1 LVRASERDIRD
12 GDSRTGRRLR
22 QVRAAILAFAALG
35 GSMKTLILTL
45 AFGFLVAAA
54 PPADV
59 DRRVE
64 RVLRQMPVIDGH
76 NDLPWEIRDK
86 YDFWRKPLDL
96 DADTSRLEARLQTD
110 LPRMKRG
117 GMGAQFW
124 SVWIPN
130 ERKGDEAI
138 RVTLE
143 QIDIVHRMVARYPAR
158 LEMASTAA
166 DVRRIGKAG
175 RIASLIGI
183 EGGHQIGNS
192 PAALRQL
199 HALGARYMTLTHSK
213 NNDWADS
220 ATDDP
225 VHDGLTPFGR
235 AIVREMNRLGMI
247 IDLSHVSPETM
258 RDALAETRAPVIFS
272 HSNARALMDHARNVP
287 DDVLKLLPA
296 NGGVVMVNFYP
307 GFLSE
312 AYRRR
317 MAERDAEDARLRNLY
332 SGQPERRQA
341 ALDAWDAAHPAVEVP
356 LQTVADHIEHV
367 RKLAGIDHV
376 GIGSDFD
383 GIDGA
388 APKGLEGVES
398 YPALLAELARRG
410 WSDSDLAKLSGG
422 NVLRVMER
430 VEAAAAGMKNEPPLI
445 ATIEAMDSKSSK

>member
-1 LVRASERDIRD
+1 MKRMWPAL
-12 GDSRTGRRLR
+12 
-22 QVRAAILAFAALG
+22 AAL
-35 GSMKTLILTL
+35 
-45 AFGFLVAAA
+45 LVLSA
-54 PPADV
+54 PAGAQNSAE
-59 DRRVE
+59 RRVE
-64 RVLRQMPVIDGH
+64 KVLARTPVIDGH

-96 DADTSRLEARLQTD
+96 ESDTSQLPQRLQTD
-110 LPRMKRG
+110 LPRLRRG
-117 GMGAQFW
+117 GVGAQFW

-143 QIDIVHRMVARYPAR
+143 QIDLVHRMVARYPAR

-166 DVRRIGKAG
+166 DIRRIHKAG

-192 PAALRQL
+192 PAALRQF

-235 AIVREMNRLGMI
+235 AVVREMNRLGMMV
-247 IDLSHVSPETM
+247 DLSHVSPKTM
-258 RDALAETRAPVIFS
+258 HDALTETKAPVIFS

-287 DDVLKLLPA
+287 DDVLKRLPA

-307 GFLSE
+307 GFLSK

-317 MAERDAEDARLRNLY
+317 MAERSAEEARLANLY
-332 SGQPERRQA
+332 SGQPERRKA
-341 ALDAWDAAHPAVEVP
+341 ALEAWDAAHPVVEST
-356 LQTVADHIEHV
+356 LAEVADHIEHV
-367 RKLAGIDHV
+367 RKVAGIDHV

-388 APKGLEGVES
+388 APKGLEGVET

-410 WSDSDLAKLSGG
+410 WSDSDLAKLAGG

-430 VEAAAAGMKNEPPLI
+430 AEQVAAGMKSEPPLN
-445 ATIEAMDSKSSK
+445 ATIEQLDKPQP

>member
-1 LVRASERDIRD
+1 MKTMI
-12 GDSRTGRRLR
+12 
-22 QVRAAILAFAALG
+22 AALA
-35 GSMKTLILTL
+35 LPL
-45 AFGFLVAAA
+45 LVAAA
-54 PPADV
+54 PQPDV

-64 RVLRQMPVIDGH
+64 RVLSRTPVIDGH
-76 NDLPWEIRDK
+76 NDLPWEIRDR

-96 DADTSRLEARLQTD
+96 DSDTSRLEAPLQTD

-130 ERKGDEAI
+130 ERKGDEAV

-166 DVRRIGKAG
+166 DVRRIEKAG

-192 PAALRQL
+192 PAALRQF

-225 VHDGLTPFGR
+225 VHEGLTPFGR

-247 IDLSHVSPETM
+247 VDLSHVSPKTM

-272 HSNARALMDHARNVP
+272 HSGARALMDHARNVP
-287 DDVLKLLPA
+287 DEVLKLLPA

-307 GFLSE
+307 GFLSP
-312 AYRRR
+312 AYRGR
-317 MAERDAEDARLRNLY
+317 MAERSAEEARLANLY
-332 SGQPERRQA
+332 SGQPERRKA
-341 ALDAWDAAHPAVEVP
+341 ALDAWDSAHPAVEAT
-356 LQTVADHIEHV
+356 LAEVADHIEHV
-367 RKLAGIDHV
+367 RRIAGIDHV

-383 GIDGA
+383 GIDGT
-388 APKGLEGVES
+388 APKGLEGVET

-410 WSDSDLAKLSGG
+410 WSDADLAKLAGG

-430 VEAAAAGMKNEPPLI
+430 VEAVAAAMKAEPPLN
-445 ATIEAMDSKSSK
+445 ATIETMDSPSP

>member
-1 LVRASERDIRD
+1 MIRM
-12 GDSRTGRRLR
+12 SL
-22 QVRAAILAFAALG
+22 AALALG
-35 GSMKTLILTL
+35 LL
-45 AFGFLVAAA
+45 AA
-54 PPADV
+54 PAPAQDV
-59 DRRVE
+59 DQRVQ
-64 RVLRQMPVIDGH
+64 RVLRQTPVIDGH
-76 NDLPWEIRDK
+76 NDLPWEIRDR
-86 YDFWRKPLDL
+86 YDSWRKPLDL
-96 DADTSRLEARLQTD
+96 EADTSKLEARLQTD

-130 ERKGDEAI
+130 ETKGDSAI
-138 RVTLE
+138 RTTLE
-143 QIDIVHRMVARYPAR
+143 QIDIVHRMVERYPAR

-166 DVRRIGKAG
+166 DVRRVQRAG

-192 PAALRQL
+192 PAALRQF

-225 VHDGLTPFGR
+225 IHDGLTPFGL

-247 IDLSHVSPETM
+247 VDLSHVSAETM
-258 RDALAETRAPVIFS
+258 RDALAATGAPVIFS

-287 DDVLKLLPA
+287 DDVLRLLPA

-307 GFLSE
+307 GFLSP
-312 AYRRR
+312 AYRAR
-317 MAERDAEDARLRNLY
+317 MADRSAEEARLANLY
-332 SGQPERRQA
+332 SGQPERRKA
-341 ALDAWDAAHPAVEVP
+341 ALDAWDSAHPAVEGR
-356 LQTVADHIEHV
+356 LGEVADHIEHV
-367 RKLAGIDHV
+367 RRIAGIDHV

-388 APKGLEGVES
+388 APKGLEGVET

-410 WSDSDLAKLSGG
+410 WSDPDLGKLTGG

-430 VEAAAAGMKNEPPLI
+430 VEAVAAGMKAEPPLI
-445 ATIEAMDSKSSK
+445 ATIEAMDSPE

>member
-1 LVRASERDIRD
+1 MKRMSL
-12 GDSRTGRRLR
+12 
-22 QVRAAILAFAALG
+22 AALALG
-35 GSMKTLILTL
+35 LL
-45 AFGFLVAAA
+45 AAAA
-54 PPADV
+54 PAQNV
-59 DRRVE
+59 DQRVQ
-64 RVLRQMPVIDGH
+64 RVLRQTPVIDGH

-96 DADTSRLEARLQTD
+96 DSNTSRLEARLQTD

-138 RVTLE
+138 RITLE
-143 QIDIVHRMVARYPAR
+143 QIDIVHRMTARYPAR

-166 DVRRIGKAG
+166 DVRRIQKAG

-192 PAALRQL
+192 PAALRQF

-225 VHDGLTPFGR
+225 VHDGLTPFGL

-247 IDLSHVSPETM
+247 VDLSHVSPATM
-258 RDALAETRAPVIFS
+258 RDALAGTRAPVIFS

-287 DDVLKLLPA
+287 DEMLRLLPA

-307 GFLSE
+307 GFLSP
-312 AYRRR
+312 AYRGR
-317 MAERDAEDARLRNLY
+317 MAERSAEEARLASLY
-332 SGQPERRQA
+332 SGQPERRKT
-341 ALDAWDAAHPAVEVP
+341 ALDAWDSAHPAVEGT
-356 LQTVADHIEHV
+356 LAEVADHIEHV
-367 RKLAGIDHV
+367 RKIAGIDHV

-388 APKGLEGVES
+388 APKGLEGVET

-410 WSDSDLAKLSGG
+410 WSDADLAKLAGG
-422 NVLRVMER
+422 NILRVMER
-430 VEAAAAGMKNEPPLI
+430 VEAVAAGMKGEPPLI
-445 ATIEAMDSKSSK
+445 ATIEAMDKAP

>member
-1 LVRASERDIRD
+1 MNRSWLPV
-12 GDSRTGRRLR
+12 L
-22 QVRAAILAFAALG
+22 ALG
-35 GSMKTLILTL
+35 L
-45 AFGFLVAAA
+45 LVAAA
-54 PPADV
+54 PPGTPEQ
-59 DRRVE
+59 RVE
-64 RVLRQMPVIDGH
+64 RVLERAPVIDGH

-86 YDFWRKPLDL
+86 YDFWRKPLNL
-96 DADTSRLEARLQTD
+96 DSDTSRLEDRLQTD
-110 LPRMKRG
+110 LPRMKQG

-124 SVWIPN
+124 SVWIPA
-130 ERKGDEAI
+130 EMKGDEAI

-143 QIDIVHRMVARYPAR
+143 QIDIVHLMVARYPAR

-166 DVRRIGKAG
+166 DIRRIEKAG

-192 PAALRQL
+192 PAALRQF

-225 VHDGLTPFGR
+225 AHDGLTPFGK
-235 AIVREMNRLGMI
+235 AIVSEMNRLGMI
-247 IDLSHVSPETM
+247 LDLSHVSPKTM
-258 RDALAETRAPVIFS
+258 RDALAATRAPVIFS
-272 HSNARALMDHARNVP
+272 HSSARALMDHPRNVP

-307 GFLSE
+307 GFLSQ

-317 MAERDAEDARLRNLY
+317 MAERDAEEARLKSLY
-332 SGQPERRQA
+332 SGQPDRRKA
-341 ALDAWDAAHPAVEVP
+341 ALEAWDSANPRVDATLAE
-356 LQTVADHIEHV
+356 VADHIEHV
-367 RKLAGIDHV
+367 RAIAGIDHV

-383 GIDGA
+383 GIDGT
-388 APKGLEGVES
+388 APKGLEGVET

-410 WSDSDLAKLSGG
+410 WSDSDLARLAGE

-430 VEAAAAGMKNEPPLI
+430 VERVSAGMKNEPPMI
-445 ATIEAMDSKSSK
+445 ATIEALDGK

>member
-1 LVRASERDIRD
+1 MKSHLPA
-12 GDSRTGRRLR
+12 L
-22 QVRAAILAFAALG
+22 LAAAL
-35 GSMKTLILTL
+35 
-45 AFGFLVAAA
+45 AAA
-54 PPADV
+54 PAQAKPAA
-59 DRRVE
+59 RTPEQRVE
-64 RVLRQMPVIDGH
+64 SVLEATPVIDGH

-86 YDFWRKPLDL
+86 YDSWRKPLDL
-96 DADTSRLEARLQTD
+96 DSDTSRLEAPLQTD

-130 ERKGDEAI
+130 EMKGDEAI

-166 DVRRIGKAG
+166 DVRRIEKAG
-175 RIASLIGI
+175 RIASLIGV

-192 PAALRQL
+192 PAALRQF

-235 AIVREMNRLGMI
+235 AIVREMNRLGMM
-247 IDLSHVSPETM
+247 IDLSHVSPKTM
-258 RDALAETRAPVIFS
+258 KDALAETRAPVIFS
-272 HSNARALMDHARNVP
+272 HSSARALMDHPRNVP

-317 MAERDAEDARLRNLY
+317 MAERDAEEARLKNLY

-341 ALDAWDAAHPAVEVP
+341 ALDAWDAAHPAVDAT
-356 LQTVADHIEHV
+356 LAGVADHVEHIV
-367 RKLAGIDHV
+367 KVAGHDHV

-383 GIDGA
+383 GIDGT
-388 APKGLEGVES
+388 APKGLEGVET

-410 WSDSDLAKLSGG
+410 WSDPDLAKLAGG

-430 VEAAAAGMKNEPPLI
+430 VEQVAAGMKSEPPLI
-445 ATIEAMDSKSSK
+445 ATIGTMDSTQP